1 MTNRG
6 IRRRS
11 RKNGGGTASN
21 SDTSTTQTAE
31 MTETNLEEAY
41 KLYQIQRN
49 KEKNKKGESIPG
61 DIMLVKNDSSMEFDT
76 NTDAAQ
82 TAGWGN
88 YTKDTNAGS
97 RRISEAEANR
107 SQRSPLDSSGT
118 RRTMSKAAVKKDESK
133 LKKIFVRLF
142 FGILMLCKISYGVC
156 ILALFGHVCFDYFN
170 NSTWLHPLSNQ
181 SIVLDHPRTLPHGWT
196 TQVYH
201 AQCLQRIVLVCLAN
215 HARCIQ

>member
-49 KEKNKKGESIPG
+49 KKKIKKGESIPG
-61 DIMLVKNDSSMEFDT
+61 DIMLVKNDDSSMEFDT

-97 RRISEAEANR
+97 RRISEAEANG

-118 RRTMSKAAVKKDESK
+118 RRTMSNAAVSPICFKVYC
-133 LKKIFVRLF
+133 IIV
-142 FGILMLCKISYGVC
+142 LMLSFFEIPEK
-156 ILALFGHVCFDYFN
+156 
-170 NSTWLHPLSNQ
+170 
-181 SIVLDHPRTLPHGWT
+181 
-196 TQVYH
+196 
-201 AQCLQRIVLVCLAN
+201 
-215 HARCIQ
+215 